1 MARCVSPARGHP
13 VPRPRCGASS
23 LRGPAPTVASPA
35 IPVRSGRMDTLE
47 AARQRL
53 RPAGGVRRV
62 DRAGAGSA
70 GASSNTRAAAGPG
83 SVLAE
88 GSPLPSPP
96 WHRGGKKPWR
106 GGGRRGGQCQAGGL
120 AFRCPLLGAGRPR
133 SLGVPR
139 LTAAASRQLLL
150 PALLPAPAPG
160 RCALA
165 FSTEH
170 LDWQRLL
177 PRLED
182 GSGAG
187 PRRGGV
193 MI

>member
-1 MARCVSPARGHP
+1 MARCVSPAHRHP
-13 VPRPRCGASS
+13 VLCPLHSTPSC
-23 LRGPAPTVASPA
+23 RGLAPTVASP
-35 IPVRSGRMDTLE
+35 P
-47 AARQRL
+47 L
-53 RPAGGVRRV
+53 RPEPAAWTHSGCP
-62 DRAGAGSA
+62 
-70 GASSNTRAAAGPG
+70 AAAATGWGRQTWGQGRCGVGRSLLSCEGRGGSG
-83 SVLAE
+83 SVPAE
-88 GSPLPSPP
+88 GSPLLSPP
-96 WHRGGKKPWR
+96 WHRGGKPRR

-133 SLGVPR
+133 SLGIPR

-170 LDWQRLL
+170 LDWGRLL

-182 GSGAG
+182 
-187 PRRGGV
+187 
-193 MI
+193 